1 MVDSNPYNFHIIQ
14 HLILFIKNNDNYE
27 CIDNINSFVHT
38 TGFESLLSVYNRSNN
53 SFVYIGIPIV
63 HAY

>member
-1 MVDSNPYNFHIIQ
+1 MVDNNPYNFHIIQ

-27 CIDNINSFVHT
+27 CIDNINSNIQPPGYESVHT
-38 TGFESLLSVYNRSNN
+38 VYNRRDYCSL
-53 SFVYIGIPIV
+53 YIWIPFV